1 MKRLFVLAVLVL
13 SPTVSMASG
22 AQGSGANPYTEC
34 GIGAALFPS
43 TGWAAVISNV
53 IWDLGST
60 ALSSAITTPEH
71 CNAKKVKTAKLILET
86 LPELE
91 KDIAMG
97 NGKYLAALNN
107 TMGCN
112 TAAQGAINANIRA
125 SYVSVVSDK
134 AYGTKSNIARANDL
148 YHSVKEVITTPA
160 LKNTCTVAL

>member
-1 MKRLFVLAVLVL
+1 MKKLLILAMLIL
-13 SPTVSMASG
+13 APTASFAG
-22 AQGSGANPYTEC
+22 GSQGSGANPYTEC

-43 TGWAAVISNV
+43 IGWAAAISNV

-60 ALSSAITTPEH
+60 ALSSALTTPEH
-71 CNAKKVKTAKLILET
+71 CNAKKVQTAKLILET

-97 NGKYLAALNN
+97 NGKYLTALNN
-107 TMGCN
+107 TMGCDA
-112 TAAQGAINANIRA
+112 TAQGSINANLRA

-134 AYGTKSNIARANDL
+134 AYGTKSTIARANDL
-148 YHSVKEVITTPA
+148 YHSVKEVISAPA